1 MENRATAPQILLFII
16 LPLIPLV
23 IFWILP
29 LFFSVWLSFTD
40 WDYISPTIN
49 YVGGENYIELIRSS
63 EFVTA
68 LKNTFFFTIFSFI
81 PIIFFGFTFAVMIN
95 KLKTT
100 SKLLQG
106 LMFSPWITPM
116 IGMSIVW
123 SWMFDSRVGPI
134 NLLLNF
140 FGWPSVNWLTDSR
153 VAIWTIIIVTVWK
166 NIGWAMLFFSDALSK
181 IPLSLFEAADTE
193 GVGWWKKTRY
203 ILIPLV
209 SPTTLF
215 LFIIT
220 TLDSLQAYDQIN
232 VLTQGGPSGSTR
244 TLLYLYYQLAFEQF
258 NMGQATALAVLI
270 LGIAMILSGLSIG
283 LSKKYVYY

>member
-81 PIIFFGFTFAVMIN
+81 PIIFFGFTFAFMIN
-95 KLKTT
+95 KLKST